1 MLFSASSEVTLISC
15 TSLIL
20 PTNVLPLLS
29 VPMMYF
35 GYTHLIV
42 SSSQMVPFVSTSYHK
57 TSFGTLS
64 TTRHTQLQ
72 SAYSVQKGHTSEI
85 LHVTEVFPLSP
96 SFDPWRRTDPV
107 PETPRPCLNAKRWIK
122 PRKQAIRAHQTIISN
137 GFVINFSKWRIP
149 VYNNRAKLSI
159 SFAWRLIEL
168 LLKARQ
174 STKQYIYGY
183 CKCKPQPF
191 ALTWCNNLLSFEQHG
206 PRGPENLLLN
216 CSVG

>member
-1 MLFSASSEVTLISC
+1 
-15 TSLIL
+15 
-20 PTNVLPLLS
+20 
-29 VPMMYF
+29 
-35 GYTHLIV
+35 
-42 SSSQMVPFVSTSYHK
+42 
-57 TSFGTLS
+57 
-64 TTRHTQLQ
+64 
-72 SAYSVQKGHTSEI
+72 VQKGHTSEI

-168 LLKARQ
+168 LLK
-174 STKQYIYGY
+174 KQDRT
-183 CKCKPQPF
+183 PNNTFMDTVSVNHSLSPF
-191 ALTWCNNLLSFEQHG
+191 TWCNNLLPFEQHG

-216 CSVG
+216 CSVGWVYTRAPSAFFVLGFNHHRILGHHSSVSSIEI